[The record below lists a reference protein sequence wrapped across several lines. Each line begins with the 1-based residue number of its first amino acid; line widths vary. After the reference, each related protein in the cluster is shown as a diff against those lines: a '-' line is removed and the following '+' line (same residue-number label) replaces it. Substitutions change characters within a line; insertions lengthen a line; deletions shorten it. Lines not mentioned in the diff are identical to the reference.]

1 MFIAI
6 LLGTRNNS
14 SLRGVF
20 LLPSPSEILPINNPD
35 GLCMDVSHLQF
46 PLSELVHAGI
56 EFAVFN
62 SRSDAYTY
70 LSEHPHHTIPATGS
84 PPACA
89 THRPVPGPLPVC
101 TPLRNTPPPPPV
113 DIVANVIKLQREK
126 IQRRTSARIQQLQF
140 IDRRK
145 QNKRDKDSSPPPPS
159 PSPVTHSVS
168 RPTSPTQGSSC
179 TTSTV
184 AQSSQRSVRHYYTP
198 SQPTTPPTQRSVSAT
213 EIPTPI
219 LRCPTCSQFIDSP
232 DATPRRG

>member
-70 LSEHPHHTIPATGS
+70 LSEHPHHTIPATGTTT
-84 PPACA
+84 ACA
-89 THRPVPGPLPVC
+89 TSRPVSVPPPVC

-126 IQRRTSARIQQLQF
+126 IQRRTSARIQQLHF

-145 QNKRDKDSSPPPPS
+145 QNKRDKDSSPPPS

-168 RPTSPTQGSSC
+168 RPASPTQGSSC

-198 SQPTTPPTQRSVSAT
+198 SQPTTPPTQRSVAAT
-213 EIPTPI
+213 EISP
-219 LRCPTCSQFIDSP
+219 LLCPTCSQLIVSP
-232 DATPRRG
+232 DATPRRS

>member
-70 LSEHPHHTIPATGS
+70 LSEHPHHTIPTTGS
-84 PPACA
+84 QPARA
-89 THRPVPGPLPVC
+89 THRPVSEPRPVC
-101 TPLRNTPPPPPV
+101 TPLHNTPPPPPV

-145 QNKRDKDSSPPPPS
+145 QNKRDKDSSTPPTS
-159 PSPVTHSVS
+159 PSPVTPSVLQ
-168 RPTSPTQGSSC
+168 PTSPTQGSSC
-179 TTSTV
+179 TTLTV
-184 AQSSQRSVRHYYTP
+184 AQSSQRSVRQYYTP
-198 SQPTTPPTQRSVSAT
+198 SQPSTPPTQRSVSAT
-213 EIPTPI
+213 AIPTPH
-219 LRCPTCSQFIDSP
+219 LRCPTCSQFINSQ